1 MNIDYK
7 NTYIKLN
14 ITPTTDNTGLINDIW
29 YKINIYIKNNEINLK
44 KEIKALTKKEIHKII
59 DLLTTFYNIPNK
71 KTFIMKFIK
80 NFITLK
86 TYKKRENN
94 YLEINIIKINSLNNK
109 NYKLIFKNQEIEK
122 LIKILNKGII

>member
-86 TYKKRENN
+86 TYKKRKNN

-122 LIKILNKGII
+122 LISILIKGII

>member
-71 KTFIMKFIK
+71 KTLIMKFIK